1 MERGMQFIAALFGGT
16 DNTAL
21 NAAFALGLVLVLV
34 VLGLWVLKFATSASA
49 NLGRPGKRRLSVI
62 DSTVVDSKRKI
73 VIIRRDNV
81 EHVIMT
87 GGPADL
93 VIETGLPVAEPPPR
107 RAGPQKPPRRPA
119 AAPPPDIATP
129 PAHDH
134 NVTREAID
142 RLRDLA
148 RPAPLKPVDPARFH
162 GLMRPDIP
170 TGPQLR
176 VDNSAGATGDSVRTG
191 AVDGTDGPPRIAG
204 RNRFFRS
211 VRRREQG

>member
-1 MERGMQFIAALFGGT
+1 MQFIAALFGGP
-16 DNTAL
+16 DSSFL

-34 VLGLWVLKFATSASA
+34 VLGLWVLKVATGASA
-49 NLGRPGKRRLSVI
+49 NLGRPGKRRLSII
-62 DSTVVDSKRKI
+62 DSAVVDSKRKV

-87 GGPADL
+87 GGPSDL

-107 RAGPQKPPRRPA
+107 RAAPQKPPRRPA
-119 AAPPPDIATP
+119 TPQHPADIATP

-148 RPAPLKPVDPARFH
+148 RPAPLRPVDPARFH
-162 GLMRPDIP
+162 GLMRSDIP

-176 VDNSAGATGDSVRTG
+176 VDNSTGPANDSARTG
-191 AVDGTDGPPRIAG
+191 SVDGTDGPPRIVG

>member
-1 MERGMQFIAALFGGT
+1 MQFIAALFGGP
-16 DNTAL
+16 DNTVL

-34 VLGLWVLKFATSASA
+34 VLGLWVLKIATGASA
-49 NLGRPGKRRLSVI
+49 NLGRTGKRRLSVI
-62 DSTVVDSKRKI
+62 DSAMVDSKRKV

-107 RAGPQKPPRRPA
+107 RTTPQKPPRRPTTQA
-119 AAPPPDIATP
+119 TPDISTP
-129 PAHDH
+129 PAQDH
-134 NVTREAID
+134 NVSREAID

-148 RPAPLKPVDPARFH
+148 RPAPLKPADPTRFR
-162 GLMRPDIP
+162 GLMRSDIP

-176 VDNSAGATGDSVRTG
+176 IDNSAGPANDSARTG
-191 AVDGTDGPPRIAG
+191 TVDGTDGPPRLAG

-211 VRRREQG
+211 ARRREQG